1 MIPYDVDVDV
11 GIVVDSDTHFT
22 HSVFPKIMA
31 HFPSLGYR
39 VHPLPARPAESAGV
53 SAGMGGGAS
62 SGTILRGCKLVPQV
76 AQCTEQQLFKELM
89 ARRREQA
96 QATGEALSRA
106 DCGSGVS
113 KMIRNASA
121 ARKRRWMSEAIGVVS
136 LDIELCVI
144 SNNQLFF
151 EGYPGVVLDLPSGGF
166 RTSVVEFGTCKVPG
180 PKDVVGCL
188 QAFYPKGDFN
198 NRLYRNANGQL
209 FKVPTRVPARAM
221 PSPGILDEG
230 D

>member
-1 MIPYDVDVDV
+1 MDV

-96 QATGEALSRA
+96 HATGEALSRA

-151 EGYPGVVLDLPSGGF
+151 EGYPGVVGF
-166 RTSVVEFGTCKVPG
+166 TKWRLSHISCGIRHMQGPRAKRCGWVP
-180 PKDVVGCL
+180 
-188 QAFYPKGDFN
+188 
-198 NRLYRNANGQL
+198 
-209 FKVPTRVPARAM
+209 
-221 PSPGILDEG
+221 PGILPQRG
-230 D
+230 FQQPPV